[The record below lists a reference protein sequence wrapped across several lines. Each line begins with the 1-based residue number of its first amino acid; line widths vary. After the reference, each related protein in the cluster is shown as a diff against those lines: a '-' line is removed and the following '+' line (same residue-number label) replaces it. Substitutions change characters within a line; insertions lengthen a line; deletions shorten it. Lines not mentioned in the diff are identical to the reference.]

1 MGRIRAYALPLLI
14 ALVLIAVGTRRSS
27 SQPVLSDSLYSA
39 HHPRL
44 LFTPAEIPALRA
56 KVQDGG
62 PDDNAYS
69 YLRTWVQLV
78 WPSQPIGFTLGQW
91 YGLQSIPAA
100 GLVGFLESPADSTAK
115 AFGKMLTTYILDT
128 YDPDFDEAGSGMR
141 LRALALGYDMF
152 FGDATE
158 TERARIRDEMVLYVQ
173 RMTWYTAYQLFEYRP
188 YLGNHSAMF
197 GAALG
202 LAAIAL
208 QGEADASLLSDAM
221 AMADRIVDNLLT
233 YQFDP
238 GGAYNEGGLYALWT
252 TMNLVYYFDAR
263 QRYDGH
269 APGDS
274 PRLHALAEWL
284 AYELLPEGSG
294 RSHNLND
301 SSYWTTPFA
310 RNEAYFDWAIHEWD
324 SGLSAWL
331 WEHIVGAYGVDFGSE
346 ADKVARVLWHRPL
359 PLVPPGSVLP
369 LHRVWLQRGLY
380 HFRTGW
386 QSGASSRDV
395 VFCLYSGKFQGGH
408 AQEDQNQ
415 FALYAYGEKFVIDH
429 GSGSKAKE
437 SEAHNLVLIDGQ
449 GQHNAGGSIGTDGRI
464 AAHLLGG
471 TADYLVGDAAAAYGT
486 YSEFNAPGQ
495 PFPGTD
501 WSWGYSGAN
510 PVQFALRRV
519 LVAHGDP
526 VPPYFVI
533 MDDIDKDGSPHA
545 YEWRMHTHFVN
556 TVNTS
561 ANPITIAGASA
572 TMDVRLLNPPMDS
585 VSITTQPFE
594 NDTPDPNSTVLRVTR
609 TAVDPRFSLLLLPRE
624 NSTPAPN
631 VTQAFYPWGYACR
644 IEWGG
649 GIVDQFVRNDSGDPV
664 THGDVETDARVTW
677 VRENSGAVSG
687 YLAAGVG
694 SLVVGGTN
702 YVTITGG
709 TATCEV
715 SGSTI
720 HLDRADADFEFFDS
734 GIAQVVYDEQ
744 VLGFV
749 VRNGYVVP
757 AGATAVGDA
766 APRTAVTISA
776 YPNPFNPVTTIRV
789 EADPGARLRV
799 AVYDVSGR
807 RVRLL
812 WDAPLRAS
820 SRAFVWDGRNDA
832 GAHVASGTYFLRA
845 AGDAG
850 VRTLK
855 LTVIK

>member
-1 MGRIRAYALPLLI
+1 
-14 ALVLIAVGTRRSS
+14 
-27 SQPVLSDSLYSA
+27 
-39 HHPRL
+39 
-44 LFTPAEIPALRA
+44 
-56 KVQDGG
+56 
-62 PDDNAYS
+62 
-69 YLRTWVQLV
+69 
-78 WPSQPIGFTLGQW
+78 
-91 YGLQSIPAA
+91 
-100 GLVGFLESPADSTAK
+100 
-115 AFGKMLTTYILDT
+115 
-128 YDPDFDEAGSGMR
+128 
-141 LRALALGYDMF
+141 
-152 FGDATE
+152 
-158 TERARIRDEMVLYVQ
+158 
-173 RMTWYTAYQLFEYRP
+173 
-188 YLGNHSAMF
+188 
-197 GAALG
+197 
-202 LAAIAL
+202 
-208 QGEADASLLSDAM
+208 
-221 AMADRIVDNLLT
+221 
-233 YQFDP
+233 
-238 GGAYNEGGLYALWT
+238 
-252 TMNLVYYFDAR
+252 
-263 QRYDGH
+263 
-269 APGDS
+269 
-274 PRLHALAEWL
+274 
-284 AYELLPEGSG
+284 
-294 RSHNLND
+294 
-301 SSYWTTPFA
+301 
-310 RNEAYFDWAIHEWD
+310 
-324 SGLSAWL
+324 
-331 WEHIVGAYGVDFGSE
+331 
-346 ADKVARVLWHRPL
+346 
-359 PLVPPGSVLP
+359 
-369 LHRVWLQRGLY
+369 
-380 HFRTGW
+380 
-386 QSGASSRDV
+386 
-395 VFCLYSGKFQGGH
+395 
-408 AQEDQNQ
+408 
-415 FALYAYGEKFVIDH
+415 
-429 GSGSKAKE
+429 
-437 SEAHNLVLIDGQ
+437 
-449 GQHNAGGSIGTDGRI
+449 
-464 AAHLLGG
+464 
-471 TADYLVGDAAAAYGT
+471 
-486 YSEFNAPGQ
+486 
-495 PFPGTD
+495 
-501 WSWGYSGAN
+501 
-510 PVQFALRRV
+510 
-519 LVAHGDP
+519 
-526 VPPYFVI
+526 
-533 MDDIDKDGSPHA
+533 
-545 YEWRMHTHFVN
+545 
-556 TVNTS
+556 
-561 ANPITIAGASA
+561 
-572 TMDVRLLNPPMDS
+572 MDS